1 MAAGMF
7 CGAGGISYGLQK
19 AGMRACAGL
28 DADPTC
34 RCPFEA
40 NIGAP
45 FYGMAAGDVSARF
58 PGSRHP
64 PRSAK
69 MLAGCTP
76 RQPFSCRLRTGCV
89 DRRTPPTRFADMA
102 KSAKPDIVTMGNV
115 PGPERHRVP
124 ERITEAL
131 DESGCRRRRRRHDAA
146 DCSLCGVPQTRRRP
160 ALPASRLG
168 RIGPPG
174 PVRAGRARAAAS
186 GATGRMDT
194 IVAGGSPRRGHLH
207 RSSPMSRT
215 NMERIRKSKP
225 GGTGGDREPCL
236 RAGCRRRAAGAAHPT
251 VYGRMSRSL
260 PGPTTATL
268 LIGFGGGRLGH
279 LEQDRAPSLR
289 EGALP
294 QAFPPR
300 HKPVPR
306 GEEVKIRNV
315 GRMIGNA
322 ATVKLGRAAGACI
335 AGELVGQVG

>member
-1 MAAGMF
+1 
-7 CGAGGISYGLQK
+7 
-19 AGMRACAGL
+19 MRACAGL

-69 MLAGCTP
+69 MLAGCAP
-76 RQPFSCRLRTGCV
+76 RQPFSRRSRTGSV

-102 KSAKPDIVTMGNV
+102 KSAKPDIVTMENV
-115 PGPERHRVP
+115 PGLERHLVL

-131 DESGCRRRRRRHDAA
+131 DESGCRRRRRRRHDTA
-146 DCSLCGVPQTRRRP
+146 DSQLCGVPQTRRRL
-160 ALPASRLG
+160 ALSASRLG
-168 RIGPPG
+168 RIGPLGPG
-174 PVRAGRARAAAS
+174 RAGRARATAS
-186 GATGRMDT
+186 DATGRIDA
-194 IVAGGSPRRGHLH
+194 IVAGGSPRHDRLH

-225 GGTGGDREPCL
+225 GGTGGNREPRL
-236 RAGCRRRAAGAAHPT
+236 RTGCRRRAAGAAHPT
-251 VYGRMSRSL
+251 VYGRMLRSL
-260 PGPTTATL
+260 PGPATATL
-268 LIGFGGGRLGH
+268 FVGFGGVRLGH
-279 LEQDRAPSLR
+279 PGQDRTPSLR

-294 QAFPPR
+294 QAFPAR

-322 ATVKLGRAAGACI
+322 AAVKMGRAIGGASR
-335 AGELVGQVG
+335 GNW